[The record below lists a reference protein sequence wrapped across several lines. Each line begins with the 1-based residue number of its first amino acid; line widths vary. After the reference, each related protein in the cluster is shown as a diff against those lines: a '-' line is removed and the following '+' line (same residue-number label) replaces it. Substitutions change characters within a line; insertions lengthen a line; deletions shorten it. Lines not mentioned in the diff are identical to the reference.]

1 MLLLLRRE
9 LLLLRL
15 LLLLLLLR
23 LLLLLL
29 LLRLLL
35 RLLLLLLLLLRLL
48 LRRRRLLLRLRGLR
62 RRRWHGRGVGG
73 EGGGLCGVRAFGGVE
88 GLVVRA
94 RADRDGVGCGVGGRG
109 ELADAQALA
118 VALRAAVEFYLLS
131 MAHVLVQ
138 TLPSVYASLAHQRG
152 ALCGQTSCVE
162 LFAHD
167 GAKQL
172 CRALGSAPRPGAA
185 LESACAECARDVHG
199 V

>member
-1 MLLLLRRE
+1 LLRRE

-23 LLLLLL
+23 LLL
-29 LLRLLL
+29 
-35 RLLLLLLLLLRLL
+35 
-48 LRRRRLLLRLRGLR
+48 LLLRLRGLR

-118 VALRAAVEFYLLS
+118 VALRAAVE
-131 MAHVLVQ
+131 
-138 TLPSVYASLAHQRG
+138 
-152 ALCGQTSCVE
+152 
-162 LFAHD
+162 D
-167 GAKQL
+167 GAVL
-172 CRALGSAPRPGAA
+172 ARSRTVRGNEACCGAGVARGSGGCWWRWW
-185 LESACAECARDVHG
+185 ERR
-199 V
+199 

>member
-1 MLLLLRRE
+1 VQATPSSKSLAALLPPVLKGNDSVTGHSSTSTSSTAFA
-9 LLLLRL
+9 RL
-15 LLLLLLLR
+15 
-23 LLLLLL
+23 
-29 LLRLLL
+29 
-35 RLLLLLLLLLRLL
+35 
-48 LRRRRLLLRLRGLR
+48 
-62 RRRWHGRGVGG
+62 
-73 EGGGLCGVRAFGGVE
+73 
-88 GLVVRA
+88 
-94 RADRDGVGCGVGGRG
+94 
-109 ELADAQALA
+109 
-118 VALRAAVEFYLLS
+118 ALRAAVEFYLLS

-152 ALCGQTSCVE
+152 ALCGQTSFVE